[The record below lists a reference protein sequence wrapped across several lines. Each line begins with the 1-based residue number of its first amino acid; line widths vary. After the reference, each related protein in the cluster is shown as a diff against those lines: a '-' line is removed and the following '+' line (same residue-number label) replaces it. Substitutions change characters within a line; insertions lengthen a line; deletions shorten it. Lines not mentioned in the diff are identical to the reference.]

1 MKINFK
7 EGVSYLISAF
17 KNLIKDISIFIN
29 LSIRDII
36 SIFSSNFSIIFLIYF
51 FMLLFFPILNI
62 FVLVVLL
69 AFSIY
74 IFKFILSRVEEVIE
88 FFINPSLNEVDNNIY
103 DEFLTQFKKI
113 TDFKDID
120 NLSLN
125 KPDKLQNLIN
135 EFFKAFN
142 FKDFFYYSFIAFNVL
157 IILNIFLI
165 FTSLITFI
173 FIKFYDIKIIHLL
186 TFKIIKF
193 NIIDYLFIIIFS
205 LLFIAQLIWYFFFPL
220 IILKTIES
228 DNIYSFYYNVIYI
241 FQDLN
246 DNNTLMFFRNLFVDI
261 FWDSLVLFIFYL
273 PIIILNLLLIKMIIS
288 NFIFF
293 LLLNWI
299 ILAFFISIFLTL
311 LFIRIVKNYY
321 LYFFYL

>member
-173 FIKFYDIKIIHLL
+173 FIKFYDIKIIHLI

>member
-62 FVLVVLL
+62 FALVVLL

>member
-273 PIIILNLLLIKMIIS
+273 PIILNLLLIKMIIS

>member
-103 DEFLTQFKKI
+103 DEFLTQLKKI

-120 NLSLN
+120 NLNLN
-125 KPDKLQNLIN
+125 KPNKLQNLIN

-173 FIKFYDIKIIHLL
+173 FIKFYDIKIIHLI
-186 TFKIIKF
+186 TFKSIKF